1 MSDPSSPPPEE
12 APAPA
17 PPPAPPPALAPGST
31 AARSPNP
38 SRARRT
44 LIFANDKSSGK
55 TTTANAVLVSL
66 LTRYPILMRGIE
78 VREYER
84 SPRLSTIFRKE
95 DGFGNVMH
103 RDARNAAAFDFSREL
118 AYDPNA
124 TQWDDL
130 LYDIGVGNLIVDL
143 GSNMFTEICRILDD
157 EPRPIFPD
165 GGDRVGLV
173 VPVTTAGDSI
183 ESAMAA
189 IDHAMSWGP
198 RTHVFIVE
206 QEYLGRFS
214 GEMNDWSAYRERLM
228 NAEPGRV
235 RVSRVEKLAV
245 ADIGSVQFQRI
256 DKIVSEAQAAL
267 RSDKLQGAAL
277 LRALR
282 KARAEIAWGNKT
294 LEAMKPIADW
304 FAT

>member
-1 MSDPSSPPPEE
+1 MSGSATDQPSGAFRTP
-12 APAPA
+12 
-17 PPPAPPPALAPGST
+17 T
-31 AARSPNP
+31 A
-38 SRARRT
+38 RARKT

-55 TTTANAVLVSL
+55 TTAANAVLVSL
-66 LTRYPILMRGIE
+66 LQRYPILMRNIE

-84 SPRLSTIFRKE
+84 NPRLSAIFRKE
-95 DGFGNVMH
+95 DGFGNIVH
-103 RDARNAAAFDFSREL
+103 RDARNAAAFDVSREL

-130 LYDIGVGNLIVDL
+130 LYDIGIGNLIVDL

-165 GGDRVGLV
+165 DSERVGVV
-173 VPVTTAGDSI
+173 VPVTTAGDSM
-183 ESAMAA
+183 ESAIAA
-189 IDHAMSWGP
+189 IDHVVSWGP
-198 RTHVFIVE
+198 QSRVFIVE

-214 GEMNDWSAYRERLM
+214 DDMREWTTYRDRLLGG
-228 NAEPGRV
+228 EPGRV
-235 RVSRVEKLAV
+235 RVIRLEKLQV
-245 ADIGSVQFQRI
+245 ADIGGVVFQRI
-256 DKIVSEAQAAL
+256 DRIVSDAQATL

-282 KARAEIAWGNKT
+282 RARAEIAWGNRA
-294 LEAMKPIADW
+294 LEAMKPVADW

>member
-1 MSDPSSPPPEE
+1 MNETTQNAVFQPR
-12 APAPA
+12 PAGPA
-17 PPPAPPPALAPGST
+17 
-31 AARSPNP
+31 
-38 SRARRT
+38 RARRT
-44 LIFANDKSSGK
+44 LMFANDKSSGK

-66 LTRYPILMRGIE
+66 LQRYPILMRGIE

-84 SPRLSTIFRKE
+84 SRRLSTVFRKE
-95 DGFGNVMH
+95 DGFLDVVH
-103 RDARNAAAFDFSREL
+103 RDARNAAAFDASREL

-124 TQWDDL
+124 TPWDDL

-143 GSNMFTEICRILDD
+143 GSNMFTEICRILDE
-157 EPRPIFPD
+157 EPRPIFPE
-165 GGDRVGLV
+165 GGERVGVV

-189 IDHAMSWGP
+189 TDHVMSWGQ

-214 GEMNDWSAYRERLM
+214 PDLGDWSAYRDRLM

-235 RVSRVEKLAV
+235 RVVRVEKLGV

-256 DKIVSEAQAAL
+256 DRIVAEAQAML

-304 FAT
+304 FAI